1 MDHFYREQV
10 TPSPAP
16 PPLHTPRVLTR
27 VPSHFYREQLDMLD
41 EQLSTEQKERQFR
54 EKVQRSTA
62 MKLEAEMRAE
72 GAALL
77 DGLKGQL
84 AHMAAVDYG
93 VPTSPY

>member
-1 MDHFYREQV
+1 MEIQAGEETRRTLLKARRARHEAMD
-10 TPSPAP
+10 
-16 PPLHTPRVLTR
+16 
-27 VPSHFYREQLDMLD
+27 HFYREQLDMLD
-41 EQLSTEQKERQFR
+41 EQLSSEQKERQFR

>member
-1 MDHFYREQV
+1 MRGPPDAPTAR
-10 TPSPAP
+10 TPRRCSAPLTLLLP
-16 PPLHTPRVLTR
+16 PPLPC
-27 VPSHFYREQLDMLD
+27 
-41 EQLSTEQKERQFR
+41 STEQKERQFR

>member
-1 MDHFYREQV
+1 MTSSSGERAAARRSYGPHAPPLLR
-10 TPSPAP
+10 PAHPPLLP
-16 PPLHTPRVLTR
+16 PPLPR
-27 VPSHFYREQLDMLD
+27 
-41 EQLSTEQKERQFR
+41 STEQKERQFR

>member
-1 MDHFYREQV
+1 MTD
-10 TPSPAP
+10 AP
-16 PPLHTPRVLTR
+16 PHI
-27 VPSHFYREQLDMLD
+27 PSHFYREQLDMLD

>member
-1 MDHFYREQV
+1 MIIARAVFEGGGGGVSTWARSRS
-10 TPSPAP
+10 PSLAARQLLPTS
-16 PPLHTPRVLTR
+16 PL
-27 VPSHFYREQLDMLD
+27 Q
-41 EQLSTEQKERQFR
+41 ERQFR

>member
-1 MDHFYREQV
+1 
-10 TPSPAP
+10 
-16 PPLHTPRVLTR
+16 
-27 VPSHFYREQLDMLD
+27 MLA
-41 EQLSTEQKERQFR
+41 EQLSTEQKVTGRLRHTHLHRRHTHRHLHRSSHPALQERQFR

>member
-1 MDHFYREQV
+1 M
-10 TPSPAP
+10 
-16 PPLHTPRVLTR
+16 
-27 VPSHFYREQLDMLD
+27 
-41 EQLSTEQKERQFR
+41 
-54 EKVQRSTA
+54 QRSTA

>member
-1 MDHFYREQV
+1 MREGRP
-10 TPSPAP
+10 TLLRPARPAAAPPRSHPPLLP
-16 PPLHTPRVLTR
+16 PPLPR
-27 VPSHFYREQLDMLD
+27 
-41 EQLSTEQKERQFR
+41 STEQKERQFR